1 MATVVATVAAQTA
14 DNRCVGGGE
23 SSAATMRPQVVPL
36 PSSAIPALKSSAAAS
51 SVRRRLRR
59 GDNDCAKLSRSSTS
73 SCSSSPSSSSD
84 EDEDGG
90 DGGRVNMVT
99 TPPMAAKRL
108 KDLQQHLVDL
118 DDLELLDRHL
128 TASDGSPDQLTVDVD
143 NAAGMASELRQK
155 NKDLVLAARLGKAL
169 LAKNDE
175 LSLMNERLA
184 EEYGDKLEVCI
195 PHYIIIIIHP
205 LLCHCAF
212 IGVQVV
218 RGYYNIVN
226 VKLNRRSLCSQIIC
240 VSNTSISHDGF
251 TSCAIRTYV
260 HC

>member
-1 MATVVATVAAQTA
+1 MATAVATAAAPTA

-23 SSAATMRPQVVPL
+23 PSTVVMRPQVVPL

-51 SVRRRLRR
+51 SGRRRR
-59 GDNDCAKLSRSSTS
+59 GDNETKVSRSSTS
-73 SCSSSPSSSSD
+73 SCSSSMSSSSD
-84 EDEDGG
+84 EDEDG
-90 DGGRVNMVT
+90 DGGRGNVVT

-108 KDLQQHLVDL
+108 KDLQQHMVDL

-128 TASDGSPDQLTVDVD
+128 TASDGSPDQVAVDSD

-184 EEYGDKLEVCI
+184 EEYGDKLEVCT
-195 PHYIIIIIHP
+195 II
-205 LLCHCAF
+205 LLRCDCAHVWCPA
-212 IGVQVV
+212 GAT
-218 RGYYNIVN
+218 
-226 VKLNRRSLCSQIIC
+226 
-240 VSNTSISHDGF
+240 VSS
-251 TSCAIRTYV
+251 
-260 HC
+260 